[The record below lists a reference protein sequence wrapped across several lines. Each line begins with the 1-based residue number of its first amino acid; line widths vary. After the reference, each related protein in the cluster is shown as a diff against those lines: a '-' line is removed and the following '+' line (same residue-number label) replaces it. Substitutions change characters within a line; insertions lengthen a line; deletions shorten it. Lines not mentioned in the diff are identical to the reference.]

1 MSEKRRFTVP
11 QQSAERI
18 FFAAPDEDTRSMLR
32 RHGRRAFVY
41 SAVLLAATLV
51 GWIDGIPAL
60 QRLLVPGGAPMNPL
74 MMLALM
80 SAAVSGWLQFRGK
93 PAGTR
98 RATVAYGLAVL
109 VALIGVL
116 KLLDYATGTRVCP
129 DDVLFTAAMSETP
142 GSAARISLPSAIAL
156 AMLGAFLLMV
166 DWGRPERTVMH
177 VHVLLAVPLVTL
189 LMFCLLASFYQIVL
203 NHESSNGSDQAVI
216 PSVSTWLT
224 MMFINA
230 GVVLSR
236 PDDGQMR
243 ILSAPTYTGFTSRVM
258 YPVAF
263 NTPSVLGLIYVL
275 ALHGN
280 WYSRDFL
287 FAILVVAFGL
297 GIIVITIVNAMRL
310 QMLETER
317 ETTWEELNARLQ
329 RDARAARLHESLI
342 RTETLARS
350 VAGNQHDAT
359 HTLLA
364 YLARQTGISQLCLFC
379 IAEDSDVPQLEVLAS
394 YAYGD
399 LQQNQRRVTFGEGA
413 AGQCA
418 AEGRTIVVDQ
428 VPEDYFRIRSAT
440 VELTPRRLLFIPLAV
455 NGELVGV
462 LEAALLQPLVLEVQE
477 FLDKAVNIVAFA
489 IYRLRQEQRVQTLLS
504 EVGRLDSSPAGITA
518 V

>member
-11 QQSAERI
+11 QQSVERF
-18 FFAAPDEDTRSMLR
+18 FFAAPDEDTKSMLR
-32 RHGRRAFVY
+32 RHGRRAFIY
-41 SAVLLAATLV
+41 GAVMLAATLV

-60 QRLLVPGGAPMNPL
+60 QRLLVPGGTPMNPL

-80 SAAVSGWLQFRGK
+80 LAGVSGWLQFRGK
-93 PAGTR
+93 PEGTR
-98 RATVAYGLAVL
+98 RAVVVYGLAAL
-109 VALIGVL
+109 VVLIGVL
-116 KLLDYATGTRVCP
+116 KLLDYATGTRFCP

-156 AMLGAFLLMV
+156 TLLGAFLLLV
-166 DWGRPERTVMH
+166 DWGRPERTVVH
-177 VHVLLAVPLVTL
+177 VHVLLVVPLVTL
-189 LMFCLLASFYQIVL
+189 LMFCLLVSFYRIVL
-203 NHESSNGSDQAVI
+203 SRESLDGPGQAMI

-224 MMFINA
+224 MMLLSA

-243 ILSAPTYTGFTSRVM
+243 IVSAPTYTGFTARVM
-258 YPVAF
+258 YPVAI
-263 NTPSVLGLIYVL
+263 NTPSLLGLIYVL
-275 ALHGN
+275 ALRGN

-287 FAILVVAFGL
+287 FATLVVVFGL
-297 GIIVITIVNAMRL
+297 GIVVITIVNTMRL
-310 QMLETER
+310 RMVDTER
-317 ETTWEELNARLQ
+317 EQTSEELQVRLQ

-342 RTETLARS
+342 QTETLARS

-364 YLARQTGISQLCLFC
+364 YLARQTGIPQLCLFC
-379 IAEDSDVPQLEVLAS
+379 IAEDSDVPQLEVLTS

-399 LQQNQRRVTFGEGA
+399 LRQNQRRVTFGEGA

-462 LEAALLQPLVLEVQE
+462 LEAALLQPLAPEVQE
-477 FLDKAVNIVAFA
+477 FLDKAINIVAFA

-504 EVGRLDSSPAGITA
+504 EVGRLDGASMSITA